1 MNLIEILK
9 RVRHVFLQPKKTS
22 KLVTFLKVILIFVIV
37 VMSLFGVVMF
47 LIMPTETIE
56 TGRIMDFHGF
66 IEDRIKDSIK
76 PFELLYKDDIT
87 ITLSEGQ
94 VTRLVNGFIN
104 DKDFKRGQI
113 DGVKILLEDNKM
125 LMYVNVTLYKIP
137 MGVKITGRP
146 LLLNG
151 DLALRVTRIDIGKL
165 GFSSDKTIKALL
177 ERMDDFILSSF
188 DQVYISQESNC
199 IAFNISKDIPEYL
212 KIDSIAVQEKEM
224 QVTFIVEKL
233 KLPGVRSI
241 INEVKEEL
249 ENLNIDMDDIKKI
262 IDILPNRQI
271 KRIQETIEDYFEQ

>member
-1 MNLIEILK
+1 
-9 RVRHVFLQPKKTS
+9 
-22 KLVTFLKVILIFVIV
+22 
-37 VMSLFGVVMF
+37 MSLFGVVMF

-56 TGRIMDFHGF
+56 TGRIMDSHGF
-66 IEDRIKDSIK
+66 IEDRIKDFIN
-76 PFELLYKDDIT
+76 PVELLYKDDIT
-87 ITLSEGQ
+87 IALSEGQ
-94 VTRLVNGFIN
+94 LTRLVNGFIHG
-104 DKDFKRGQI
+104 KDFKRGQI

-125 LMYVNVTLYKIP
+125 LMHVNVTLYKIP

-151 DLALRVTRIDIGKL
+151 DLALMVTRIDIGKL

-177 ERMDDFILSSF
+177 KRMDDFILSSI
-188 DQVYISQESNC
+188 DQVHISQENNC
-199 IAFNISKDIPEYL
+199 IAFNTSKDIPKYL
-212 KIDSIAVQEKEM
+212 KIDNIAIQEKEM
-224 QVTFIVEKL
+224 QVTFFIEKL

-271 KRIQETIEDYFEQ
+271 KRIQGAIEDYFEQ